1 MSKIDVLK
9 KLYLTI
15 SRTNNGKIKIST
27 YSILCNNKKNR
38 FIKEQEAKGLII
50 SLG

>member
-1 MSKIDVLK
+1 MSKIDLLK

-15 SRTNNGKIKIST
+15 SRTNNEKIRIST

-38 FIKEQEAKGLII
+38 FYKSKKRKD
-50 SLG
+50 